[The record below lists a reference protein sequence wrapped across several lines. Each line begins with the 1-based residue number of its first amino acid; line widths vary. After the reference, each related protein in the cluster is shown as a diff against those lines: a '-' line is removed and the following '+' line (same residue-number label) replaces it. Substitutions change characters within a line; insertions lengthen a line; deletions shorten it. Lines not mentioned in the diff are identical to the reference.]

1 MPKENK
7 KTESE
12 KFKEDILKLLGQ
24 NPQETEKLQCETDY
38 SIDQAVGQTTLRM
51 NCEGCSHKSSF
62 SDASCR
68 KQVISKIAERK
79 TFFSSTTPRAAPTI
93 ATANT
98 QKAIT
103 CPMSSH
109 QLTAFVLAIWPRF
122 PGCNSRSVWTFRS
135 LVCLPS

>member
-24 NPQETEKLQCETDY
+24 NPQDTEKLQCETNY

-68 KQVISKIAERK
+68 KQVISKLVENPADRVEFARRL
-79 TFFSSTTPRAAPTI
+79 TTDEYEKDDVELLR
-93 ATANT
+93 
-98 QKAIT
+98 
-103 CPMSSH
+103 
-109 QLTAFVLAIWPRF
+109 
-122 PGCNSRSVWTFRS
+122 
-135 LVCLPS
+135 